1 LRQKSW
7 AGTLLLALLLFR
19 AYVPVGYMPAKGGPF
34 LLEICPAGLMVGMAA
49 HHAHQHGGSHADF
62 ENCPFGSAPAAAPI
76 SHHLDVVATGQVALP
91 LIIALESPRYEWK
104 LARSHQPRGPP
115 SLS

>member
-19 AYVPVGYMPAKGGPF
+19 AYVPVGYMPAKGAPF
-34 LLEICPAGLMVGMAA
+34 LLEICPAGLMVGMAT
-49 HHAHQHGGSHADF
+49 HHAHPHGSSHAEF
-62 ENCPFGSAPAAAPI
+62 ETCPFGSAPAAAPI
-76 SHHLDVVATGQVALP
+76 SHHLDFAAGGQVAGSPIL
-91 LIIALESPRYEWK
+91 ALESPRYEGK
-104 LARSHQPRGPP
+104 LARAHQPRGPP